1 MSSNTPPQS
10 TQTFDVASVRPCE
23 ATAAPTGAR
32 GQSAGRASPG
42 YVNFSCVTL
51 RTLIDAAYAGD
62 LLNKPPATT
71 ADGPQIIRGGPS
83 WAYADR
89 FTIEARADGTAAQ
102 ATLTGPMLRA
112 FLEDRFHLKTHRATE
127 RQSVYA
133 LTVAKSG
140 LEIAPTAP
148 GGCWEFHPGE
158 PVPAHDKDV
167 PVCGTIAG
175 DGWGSYTGH
184 GVQFGG
190 SVSPRFADWLFSKT
204 HRVIVDRTGLNGR
217 YDFALEFTPDDDTP
231 GARGR
236 CGGDPRC
243 VAGIAAY
250 GISDAR
256 PETFRSGATI
266 FKALETL
273 GLQLEPTTAPAE
285 YIVIDHAE
293 RPRS

>member
-1 MSSNTPPQS
+1 M
-10 TQTFDVASVRPCE
+10 
-23 ATAAPTGAR
+23 
-32 GQSAGRASPG
+32 
-42 YVNFSCVTL
+42 
-51 RTLIDAAYAGD
+51 
-62 LLNKPPATT
+62 
-71 ADGPQIIRGGPS
+71 
-83 WAYADR
+83 
-89 FTIEARADGTAAQ
+89 
-102 ATLTGPMLRA
+102 LTGPMLRA

-127 RQSVYA
+127 QQAMYA
-133 LTVAKSG
+133 LTVEKSG
-140 LEIAPTAP
+140 LKIAPTAP

-167 PVCGTIAG
+167 SVCGTIAG

-190 SVSPRFADWLFSKT
+190 SVSPSFADWLFSRT
-204 HRVIVDRTGLNGR
+204 HRMIVDRTDLNGR
-217 YDFALEFTPDDDTP
+217 YDFALEFTPDEDTP

-256 PETFRSGATI
+256 PSTFRSGATI

-273 GLQLEPTTAPAE
+273 GLQLEPITAPAE

-293 RPRS
+293 RPRP